1 MACINASFNEAANLG
16 TVIQRR
22 DFQQIEIPN
31 LAGEHQTE
39 IAGVLTQLA
48 DLQATAEPLSQQVSQ
63 AVDATMNLIRYGDNT
78 D

>member
-16 TVIQRR
+16 TVIQWR

-48 DLQATAEPLSQQVSQ
+48 DLQATAEQLSQQVSHT
-63 AVDATMNLIRYGDNT
+63 VDAAMNLVRYGGETN
-78 D
+78 